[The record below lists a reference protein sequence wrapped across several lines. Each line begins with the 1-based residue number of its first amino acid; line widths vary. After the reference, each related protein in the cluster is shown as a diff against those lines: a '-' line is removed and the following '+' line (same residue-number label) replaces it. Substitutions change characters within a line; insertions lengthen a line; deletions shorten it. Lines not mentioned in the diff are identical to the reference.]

1 MGFSSA
7 SAAEMGLSKTEY
19 EDAVNL
25 EKLYFLANNHDRCA
39 SCSRG
44 GVCAVDMQRYEFLC
58 GGCSSGKAGAKR
70 IGSDRF
76 STFEVQKLLNKF
88 GGNSSSSTRDSGGG
102 TSSHLYRRSSSSA
115 KAFDRRRRHGRGH
128 SRRRDS
134 PSPSSESPVSSDD
147 SPPSVSWAASKSRG
161 SRAEKSSS
169 RRRAGGAQ
177 EDFSSATWPQVAPNP
192 WTGATDAAALPGMG
206 GLAGMGLTAAAA
218 SGQSQPTNMWMPTS
232 TPQGLIPPGMQHIQ
246 MPPQQGGGAP
256 MGSYGGELSQQQWRN
271 AGTGLQLQQVMPQ
284 QSMLQ
289 QHQMQASNQLFGM
302 QPPQQALGMGSG
314 AVLGRPP
321 QMMLQQQTQPN
332 SMLQPIRPPQ
342 QQRNPFASMRGPQQ
356 AAVARPS
363 NPFASMQGPLY
374 GSSPFQQQ
382 PQHQQLQ
389 QPQQQP
395 QLQQPQQQPQLQQP
409 QLQQQQNFGGM
420 QQVYRTPG
428 TQQAHSTGAPLG
440 PSFAATN
447 PFASTTQSGGWAGA
461 GGAPPFTANAFN
473 SSIW

>member
-44 GVCAVDMQRYEFLC
+44 CWLEGLQGVDTDALVSSLDMQRYEFLC

-134 PSPSSESPVSSDD
+134 PSPSSESPVSSD
-147 SPPSVSWAASKSRG
+147 
-161 SRAEKSSS
+161 
-169 RRRAGGAQ
+169 

-342 QQRNPFASMRGPQQ
+342 QQRNPFASMRG
-356 AAVARPS
+356 
-363 NPFASMQGPLY
+363 
-374 GSSPFQQQ
+374 
-382 PQHQQLQ
+382 
-389 QPQQQP
+389 
-395 QLQQPQQQPQLQQP
+395 
-409 QLQQQQNFGGM
+409 M

-447 PFASTTQSGGWAGA
+447 PFASTTQSG
-461 GGAPPFTANAFN
+461 
-473 SSIW
+473 